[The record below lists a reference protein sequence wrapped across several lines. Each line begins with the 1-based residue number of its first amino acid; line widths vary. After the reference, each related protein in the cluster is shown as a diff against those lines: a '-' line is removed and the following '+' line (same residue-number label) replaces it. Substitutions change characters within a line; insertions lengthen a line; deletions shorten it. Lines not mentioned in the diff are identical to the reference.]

1 MGLFSFTLAGA
12 GFILIGAWESLR
24 SSTSTSS
31 TQSLNQFPKSPT
43 LTIPKQNP
51 HATTSSS
58 PSSLTYASVCIFSFL
73 FIADSLVSLF
83 NAVHSN
89 DGIGSALQLQII
101 AIAAVFFFYS
111 VLGLLTNLNL
121 TAIRFPTKLLDLILL
136 FGFLEEF
143 LLYYLQK
150 KDTAGIENRYFDLM
164 LVPISICFVS
174 TLLELK
180 SEPEEDNYYPRL
192 ARGVGLVLHGTWF
205 VQMGISFYSI
215 LIVQGCTL
223 RARSRGNYTITCK
236 GHPETHRANGIATLQ
251 FNCHLALLVL
261 LASALYSSVVRND
274 ESERQYN
281 PIGSEMLQMESGGG
295 GRFTLD
301 SDDEDEIREE
311 EENGDK
317 DMGEAVVKV
326 DLNGYGSHE

>member
-31 TQSLNQFPKSPT
+31 TQS
-43 LTIPKQNP
+43 QNP

-261 LASALYSSVVRND
+261 LASALYSSVVRKA

-311 EENGDK
+311 EEN
-317 DMGEAVVKV
+317 

>member
-24 SSTSTSS
+24 SSSSTHAPNSSQSSIQSTKHLQENPDATSS
-31 TQSLNQFPKSPT
+31 
-43 LTIPKQNP
+43 
-51 HATTSSS
+51 
-58 PSSLTYASVCIFSFL
+58 SSLTYAAVCIFSFL
-73 FIADSLVSLF
+73 FIADSLLSLF
-83 NAVHSN
+83 NAVDSH
-89 DGIGSALQLQII
+89 DGIGSALQLQILS
-101 AIAAVFFFYS
+101 IAAVFLLYS
-111 VLGLLTNLNL
+111 LLGLLTNLSL
-121 TAIRFPTKLLDLILL
+121 TPIRFPTKLLDLILL

-164 LVPISICFVS
+164 LVPISICLVS

-180 SEPEEDNYYPRL
+180 SNPEEASNYYPRL
-192 ARGVGLVLHGTWF
+192 ARGVGLILQGTWF
-205 VQMGISFYSI
+205 VQMGISFYSV
-215 LIVQGCTL
+215 LIVQGCSL

-236 GHPETHRANGIATLQ
+236 GHHEIHRANGIATLQ

-261 LASALYSSVVRND
+261 LASALYSSIVNKAGYYTH
-274 ESERQYN
+274 SGERQYN
-281 PIGSEMLQMESGGG
+281 PIGAEMLQMESGGG

-301 SDDEDEIREE
+301 SDEDEIREE

-317 DMGEAVVKV
+317 EAVLKV
-326 DLNGYGSHE
+326 GLNGYGSHE